1 MTVSASWPSA
11 HDGDDED
18 GPQSER
24 DCRDFAAVYDAN
36 RHKLR
41 AYAASLLRGA
51 GLANQAEDAVQE
63 AVMALWKRFQVSGTP
78 PADWFAA
85 MMNKVRFC
93 ALDMIKAAG
102 VRPASGVSLD
112 ADGSTFQVAA
122 PGDFAADHAS
132 SGVLRAALAALEDP
146 QQRGVLYL
154 LFYEDKTQAQIA
166 KELGL
171 TPGRITQIKQAAL
184 LAIAAFIDET

>member
-1 MTVSASWPSA
+1 MTVSTSGRSA
-11 HDGDDED
+11 REGDDED
-18 GPQSER
+18 GPQIGR
-24 DCRDFAAVYDAN
+24 DSRDFAAVYDAN

-41 AYAASLLRGA
+41 VYAASVLRGA
-51 GLANQAEDAVQE
+51 GLANQAEDAVQD
-63 AVMALWKRFQVSGTP
+63 AVMALWKRFQLSGTP

-93 ALDMIKAAG
+93 ALDMVKAAG
-102 VRPASGVSLD
+102 VRPVSGFSLD
-112 ADGSTFQVAA
+112 EDDSTFQVAA
-122 PGDFAADHAS
+122 PGDFTADHAS
-132 SGVLRAALAALEDP
+132 TGLPRAALAALEDP
-146 QQRGVLYL
+146 QQREVLYL

-184 LAIAAFIDET
+184 LAVAACIDGT